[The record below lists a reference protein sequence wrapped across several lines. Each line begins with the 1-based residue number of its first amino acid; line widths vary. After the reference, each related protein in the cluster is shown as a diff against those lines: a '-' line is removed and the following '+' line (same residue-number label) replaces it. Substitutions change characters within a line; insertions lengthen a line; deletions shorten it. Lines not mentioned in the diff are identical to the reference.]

1 MNSSQS
7 VGNDRPDQLRRRL
20 ARGGV
25 AGTVLLGSLI
35 SRPVLGNGSGPP
47 YDCTISGQLS
57 GNMSPRTGDGIA
69 CNSLGKSPAQWI
81 ASVWPGGV
89 TGVTKGSL
97 PTATVSPFPH
107 PIPDSGTYF
116 NAFLGLATSFTY
128 NTTGSVVY
136 NSTAVTRPATLLQVL
151 QSPIANAQ
159 FNFGREAIAAL
170 LNAIHGNVGP
180 AAYPLTPAEVV
191 AMYNAVRRNST
202 DLFVVNASISWNRRQ
217 VDTYFRSL
225 RAA

>member
-20 ARGGV
+20 ARGGM

-81 ASVWPGGV
+81 TSVWPS
-89 TGVTKGSL
+89 GVTKGSM

-107 PIPDSGTYF
+107 PFPGLGTYF
-116 NAFLGLATSFTY
+116 NLVLGFATSFTY
-128 NTTGSVVY
+128 DTNGSVVY
-136 NSTAVTRPATLLQVL
+136 STVNDRQATLLQVL
-151 QSPIANAQ
+151 QSPNADPL
-159 FNFGREAIAAL
+159 FNFAREAIAAL

-180 AAYPLTPAEVV
+180 AEYPLTQAEVV
-191 AMYNAVRRNST
+191 AMYNAVHRNST
-202 DLFVVNASISWNRRQ
+202 DLFVVNTSISWNRGQ
-217 VDTYFRSL
+217 VETYFRSL
-225 RAA
+225 RAV